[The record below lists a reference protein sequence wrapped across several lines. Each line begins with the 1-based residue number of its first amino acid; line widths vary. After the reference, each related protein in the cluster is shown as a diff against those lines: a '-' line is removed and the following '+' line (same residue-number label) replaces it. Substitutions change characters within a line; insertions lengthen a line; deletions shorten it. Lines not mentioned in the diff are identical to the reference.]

1 MTSAYAELH
10 CHSNYSFLEGAS
22 HPDELVARARDL
34 EMPALAITDR
44 NGFYGAVKFF
54 GAAQRAGIQPII
66 GTELTIDDG
75 TTPPKDRVDYDRWGD
90 RLLLLV
96 EDKVGYTSLCR
107 LISTAQMPNAK
118 GMARLPAGELSRL
131 DAEQVAPLSGH
142 LIALVAD
149 PKQRLPFYQEVF
161 GRDRVFIELHD
172 HLAPDDRSRNQ
183 RLLELAERH
192 AAPVI
197 ITNEVFYATP
207 DRHRLHDV
215 LTAIRHRTTLDEAQ
229 RYLHPNAEHYL
240 KSGAELRQVFGRYSR
255 QVVDEGMANAAE
267 IAQRCRFN
275 FELIGARFP
284 GFPVPAG
291 ETPFSF
297 LYRLCQDAVRE
308 KYRPVTSEV
317 AARLQKELDV
327 INKTGFAE
335 FFLINWDLMRF
346 ARLRGIP
353 GQGRGSAADSI
364 VAYLLGITRVD
375 PIEHNLLFER
385 FLHEEMT
392 TTPDIDIDFSTAHRE
407 QVIQYVYEKYGPERT
422 GMVCNVVTYRQRS
435 AIREV
440 GKALGFKEETI
451 DHLAKSASAW
461 HPESPET
468 IAQAAGYPTANVTKP
483 WQQLFD
489 LATQILDFPRHLSIH
504 VGGMLVTG
512 EPLIDI
518 VPVERATMPGR
529 MVVQFNKDDVEEL
542 GLIKMDMLGLRML
555 SVVAEALDLIEADT
569 GTRPDLDAL
578 DLKDP
583 EVYELCTQADTIGV
597 FQIESRAQM
606 QTLPR
611 SRPETFNDLVV
622 EVAIIRP
629 GPIQGDAVHPYL
641 RRKQGKEP
649 VMYIHPRLKPILE
662 ETLGVVL
669 YQEQILKIS
678 MDCASFSSAEADR
691 FRRAMSSHRSH
702 DLMAA
707 IRERFLSGCAQ
718 NEIPQAAAEEIFTK
732 LAAFAEF
739 GFTKSHAAAFA
750 RTCYETA
757 WLKLHHAP
765 ALYAGLLN
773 HQPMG
778 FYHPHVLVEDAK
790 RHGVKILP
798 VDINKS
804 YVRCTVEAGALRL
817 GFNYVHGV
825 GDKAL
830 EVLEEAQLKGPVASL
845 EEFCRRIRLT
855 TQSRNGLTRAQ
866 VQNLVL
872 AGAFDALEP
881 NRREAVWRFNEHAD
895 DWQRSPML
903 AEPFEQ
909 VQLAPM
915 THRERVATDY
925 RLLSLSTTDHLIHF
939 YRPQF
944 NALHV
949 IDSKTIRSSVRD
961 GAKVRVGGL
970 VITRQSPSTGK
981 EFKFFTLADEFGHVD
996 VILRPPIYQRYRQVA
1011 NLEPILI
1018 MDGRL
1023 QKQDGV
1029 LSVLVDHV
1037 EAAPSLPDED
1047 VFPTSRN
1054 YR

>member
-1 MTSAYAELH
+1 MTSAYVELH

-22 HPDELVARARDL
+22 HPEELVARARDL

-54 GAAQRAGIQPII
+54 GAAQRAGIKPII

-90 RLLLLV
+90 RLLLIA
-96 EDKVGYTSLCR
+96 EDKAGYTNLCR
-107 LISTAQMPNAK
+107 LVSKAQMPNPK
-118 GMARLPAGELSRL
+118 GMARLKAEEFTGYSQRL
-131 DAEQVAPLSGH
+131 F
-142 LIALVAD
+142 ALVTE
-149 PKQRLPFYQEVF
+149 PKDRLPFYQQVF
-161 GRDRVFIELHD
+161 GRDRVFLELHD
-172 HLAPDDRSRNQ
+172 HLAPGDRGRNQ
-183 RLLELAERH
+183 ALIELADRH
-192 AAPVI
+192 KAPIVI
-197 ITNEVFYATP
+197 SNEVFYATP

-215 LTAIRHRTTLDEAQ
+215 LTAIRHRTSLDEAQ
-229 RYLHPNAEHYL
+229 PYLHPNAEYYL
-240 KSGAELRQVFGRYSR
+240 KSGAELREVFRRYPTR
-255 QVVDEGMANAAE
+255 VVDEGMANAAA
-267 IAQRCRFN
+267 IAQRCRFT
-275 FELIGARFP
+275 FDLVSARFP

-291 ETPFSF
+291 ETPYSF

-327 INKTGFAE
+327 INKTGFSE

-346 ARLRGIP
+346 ARSRGIP

-407 QVIQYVYEKYGPERT
+407 QVIQYIYEKYGPERT

-468 IAQAAGYPTANVTKP
+468 IAQAAGYQTANVTKP

-489 LATQILDFPRHLSIH
+489 LATQILDFPRHLSIQ
-504 VGGMLVTG
+504 VG
-512 EPLIDI
+512 
-518 VPVERATMPGR
+518 
-529 MVVQFNKDDVEEL
+529 
-542 GLIKMDMLGLRML
+542 
-555 SVVAEALDLIEADT
+555 
-569 GTRPDLDAL
+569 
-578 DLKDP
+578 
-583 EVYELCTQADTIGV
+583 
-597 FQIESRAQM
+597 
-606 QTLPR
+606 
-611 SRPETFNDLVV
+611 
-622 EVAIIRP
+622 
-629 GPIQGDAVHPYL
+629 AVHPYL
-641 RRKQGKEP
+641 RRKQGREP

-678 MDCASFSSAEADR
+678 MECASFSSAEADR

-757 WLKLHHAP
+757 WLKLHHPP

-773 HQPMG
+773 NQPMG

-790 RHGVKILP
+790 HHGVKILP

-804 YVRCTVEAGALRL
+804 YVRCTVESGALRL

-855 TQSRNGLTRAQ
+855 TQSRNGLTKAQ
-866 VQNLVL
+866 VKNLVL

-895 DWQRSPML
+895 DWQHSPML
-903 AEPFEQ
+903 AEPSES
-909 VQLAPM
+909 VSLTPM

-925 RLLSLSTTDHLIHF
+925 RLLALTTTDHLIHF

-961 GAKVRVGGL
+961 GAKARVGGL

-996 VILRPPIYQRYRQVA
+996 VILRPPVYQRYRQVA

-1029 LSVLVDHV
+1029 MSVLVDHV
-1037 EAAPSLPDED
+1037 EAAPSLPEED